1 MKLFTSAQNRKD
13 KDDNLIPLINVV
25 FLMLIFFMLAGQITA
40 SDAFK
45 VTPPSSLIEAPVL
58 EALEFEVLFNADGDL
73 ALNNTLM
80 TLEDIKSLL
89 SESKQSQQD
98 VEINVALKADAD
110 VSAAQ
115 LKPLLTALTEI
126 QVNQVT
132 LYTRQVITQP

>member
-45 VTPPSSLIEAPVL
+45 VTPPSSLVEAPVL
-58 EALEFEVLFNADGDL
+58 EALEFEVLLNADGDL

-80 TLEDIKSLL
+80 ALEDIKSLL

-126 QVNQVT
+126 QVSQVT
-132 LYTRQVITQP
+132 LYTRQVMTQP

>member
-58 EALEFEVLFNADGDL
+58 EAIEFEVLFNADGDL

-98 VEINVALKADAD
+98 AEINVALKADAD

-132 LYTRQVITQP
+132 LYTRQVITQQ

>member
-1 MKLFTSAQNRKD
+1 MKLFTAAQNRKD

-98 VEINVALKADAD
+98 AEINVALKADAD